1 MCLYVCP
8 YFPSHLLNV
17 YYNFILHLNIFSPQ
31 EKVKISMNID
41 LKDYMNIQCRKK
53 KNKNTQCD
61 FVPAGRVVEG
71 QDPPNK
77 TIFTKTKICVIAE
90 SSSS

>member
-1 MCLYVCP
+1 MALFPKSPSKCLLQFYT
-8 YFPSHLLNV
+8 SSEHL
-17 YYNFILHLNIFSPQ
+17 FSPQ

-53 KNKNTQCD
+53 RTKILQCD
-61 FVPAGRVVEG
+61 FVPAGRIVEG

-77 TIFTKTKICVIAE
+77 TIFTKTKICVLAE